1 MVIFLNSVDLIF
13 KSDISITN
21 GCIPSSKFISNHL
34 NNNDL
39 KESKKSLGLFIRN
52 FEFFFFPLVFSS
64 TFDRI
69 LN

>member
-34 NNNDL
+34 NIVIKQNQTPIHVLLFKNVTLALSQKCD
-39 KESKKSLGLFIRN
+39 GL
-52 FEFFFFPLVFSS
+52 
-64 TFDRI
+64 
-69 LN
+69 